1 MKSPLFII
9 VIITVACG
17 HTTQSQK
24 AQAAGGQAQAGAGQE
39 SQAQVDTALNLND
52 AIKEFKDSAQR
63 ETTLDTIKVDGHD
76 TVRLV
81 IRMIKEKPFKLPKE
95 YQGPAELD
103 TVWNMR
109 SAIQFTINGKEIIK
123 KIVEKGDFHID
134 QQIRKYG
141 ILMLPEITKMDK
153 YGFAVNYDIDVPF
166 SEEGTEA
173 EVKLT
178 GKNLTYTIL

>member
-1 MKSPLFII
+1 MI
-9 VIITVACG
+9 VACG

-24 AQAAGGQAQAGAGQE
+24 AQSQDAQTQMAQTEKQE
-39 SQAQVDTALNLND
+39 ADTALNLED
-52 AIKEFKDSAQR
+52 AVREFKDSAQR
-63 ETTLDTIKVDGHD
+63 ESTLDTIKVDGQD
-76 TVRLV
+76 TLRLV
-81 IRMIKEKPFKLPKE
+81 IKMIKEKPFRLPKE
-95 YQGPAELD
+95 YQGPAGLD
-103 TVWNMR
+103 TVWNMQ

-141 ILMLPEITKMDK
+141 ILMLPEITKIDK

-173 EVKLT
+173 ELKLV
-178 GKNLTYTIL
+178 GNNLTYTIL